1 MTTIIKK
8 DIGRLSLFD
17 MFGMLAVGHLSVQER
32 SNILNYLK
40 EEGFSGSLINQ
51 NIDRVK
57 NNSLLLLPQH
67 SQQDQIIEENNESL
81 ITNLRQQLDLGFLK
95 ADAFYSLN
103 RDRITTS
110 EYDSLKSPFIKDW
123 IKSQIGTVPDN
134 EQSVAIGETIH
145 HTQVIARAGSGK
157 TSTIVNRAYF
167 LQRHCN
173 VAPSE
178 IMLLAFNRKAANE
191 IAERL
196 EKLCGTSIPHVM
208 TFHALARAIV
218 NPKQELIYND
228 SAEEN
233 QGLDSVFG
241 DVIKDRLS
249 EDAFLERVRKL
260 MIAQFKDDW
269 DEIVEGGYDLSP
281 EQLYRYQKN
290 LARETLRGGY
300 VKSHGEKVIANFLF
314 EHGIP
319 YIYEKTHYIQ
329 GKACH
334 PDFTIMPKT
343 VKSKG
348 VVLEYFGLAGIDP
361 EYDKQMEEKRQHWVD
376 NDAYEFIELTKAH
389 FKGGEGAFEAVL
401 KKHLENL
408 GIECKRLSDEEIWQT
423 IKLRAT
429 RRFGSAMSGF
439 VGRCRKAWILPDDLG
454 QMIANHES
462 LFEAEEW
469 FLELAVILYN
479 DYLERLEADNQQ
491 DFDGLMQMAASLV
504 QSGNTTFSR
513 RSNSGDLS
521 KLRYIFVDE
530 YQDFSELFH
539 RLMEAVRLHNPTVK
553 FFCVGD
559 DWQAINGFAGSDL
572 KFYENF
578 DSLFPQSRKL
588 HISTN
593 YRSVTSVVAV
603 GNALMSGYGKPAV
616 ANSNNEGIVR
626 IVDLANF
633 SPTLIEIKRFE
644 RGILTPVILRL
655 AGKALG
661 DNKSVVLLTRRKELF
676 LPEGGSISIDEY
688 LSKFRKLIPEKWRN
702 RITIS
707 TAHSFKGREGD
718 VVIILDAFSGN
729 YPLIHPNWIFARI
742 LGESIQQVD
751 DENRRLFYVAL
762 TRAKENLFII
772 TETGKTSPYLEDI
785 SEHIKIPEIDWD
797 KYPPVIGATDY
808 FVVRISGS
816 FYELTDEFKADG
828 YQFRRFRGKPVR
840 EKLYQRASFSIQM
853 LHSTP
858 WSHKAVEVPENDCEP
873 WMSKLLE
880 SSGEVFDVCV
890 LDENDRT
897 IELYSVSKNGWAK
910 QSVPA
915 INYEDADR
923 LVVKS
928 EPKKDD
934 AFPHLQKYRDWRPK
948 ITAVPNLTKNIAV
961 IEEEPPF

>member
-1 MTTIIKK
+1 MKLSDEEYRQLEEASLVRGFDRRGIHNLTGTDRDPDGFDWMGSHKNRLTIEQR
-8 DIGRLSLFD
+8 DYLNDLFRNRFLTVD
-17 MFGMLAVGHLSVQER
+17 EIYKANFPGKLFVPEDYFDEKSDFLLHW
-32 SNILNYLK
+32 LK
-40 EEGFSGSLINQ
+40 ENLISN
-51 NIDRVK
+51 V
-57 NNSLLLLPQH
+57 
-67 SQQDQIIEENNESL
+67 
-81 ITNLRQQLDLGFLK
+81 
-95 ADAFYSLN
+95 
-103 RDRITTS
+103 
-110 EYDSLKSPFIKDW
+110 
-123 IKSQIGTVPDN
+123 DN
-134 EQSVAIGETIH
+134 EQSTAIGEVSNH
-145 HTQVIARAGSGK
+145 AQVIARAGSGK
-157 TSTIVNRAYF
+157 TSTIVNRSFF
-167 LQRHCN
+167 LQKHCD
-173 VAPSE
+173 VAPGE

-228 SAEEN
+228 SSEEN

-249 EDAFLERVRKL
+249 DDVFLDRVRKL

-269 DEIVEGGYDLSP
+269 DEIIEGGYDLTP
-281 EQLYRYQKN
+281 KQLYRYQKN

-343 VKSKG
+343 EKSKG
-348 VVLEYFGLAGIDP
+348 VVLEYFGLAGTDP
-361 EYDKQMEEKRQHWVD
+361 EYDKQMEEKRRHWVD

-408 GIECKRLSDEEIWQT
+408 CIECKRLTDEEIWQT
-423 IKLRAT
+423 IKLRT
-429 RRFGSAMSGF
+429 TKRFGNAMSGF

-454 QMIANHES
+454 QMIANHEP

-491 DFDGLMQMAASLV
+491 DFDGLMQMAASMV
-504 QSGNTTFSR
+504 QSGITTFCR
-513 RSNSGDLS
+513 RSNSGNLA

-559 DWQAINGFAGSDL
+559 DWQAINGFAGSNL

-578 DSLFPQSRKL
+578 DSLFPQPRKL

-616 ANSNNEGIVR
+616 AHSSNEGIVR
-626 IVDLANF
+626 IVDLENF
-633 SPTLIEIKRFE
+633 SPTVIEIEKFKK
-644 RGILTPVILRL
+644 GILTPVILRL
-655 AGKALG
+655 AGKALE

-688 LSKFRKLIPEKWRN
+688 LSKLRKIIPEKWRD

-718 VVIILDAFSGN
+718 VVIILDAFSGT

-762 TRAKENLFII
+762 TRAKESLFII
-772 TETGKTSPYLEDI
+772 TESGKTSPYLEDI
-785 SEHIKIPEIDWD
+785 SDHIKIPHVDWD
-797 KYPPVIGATDY
+797 KYPPIIGATDLV
-808 FVVRISGS
+808 VVRISGS

-828 YQFRRFRGKPVR
+828 YQFRRYRNKPVR
-840 EKLYQRASFSIQM
+840 EKMYQRTGFSVQK
-853 LHSTP
+853 LYSTP
-858 WSHKAVEVPENDCEP
+858 WAQKAREVTECNF
-873 WMSKLLE
+873 
-880 SSGEVFDVCV
+880 EVFV
-890 LDENDRT
+890 LDGGDKI
-897 IELYSVSKNGWAK
+897 IERHSVDLNGWVK
-910 QSVPA
+910 RSVPVN
-915 INYEDADR
+915 NYEDKDR
-923 LVVKS
+923 LVVKT
-928 EPKKDD
+928 EPTQDD
-934 AFPHLQKYRDWRPK
+934 PFNHFDSFQHLQKYRD
-948 ITAVPNLTKNIAV
+948 L
-961 IEEEPPF
+961 